1 MAKLEKEVEQILE
14 RASAEAKER
23 RHEYLCLE
31 HILFSILM
39 EEKGTTIIRA
49 CGGNVSRLKIRLE
62 QFFATELE
70 RMNLSLHTPP
80 QTLAVQ
86 RVLQRAVLHSEYS
99 SAKTL
104 TVGDLIAALYTE
116 SESHSVYFLLE
127 EGIERLDILDYISH
141 GPRLEYMEDAEI
153 DELFDDL
160 EDQNE
165 DSNYDEEDDDDEEED
180 EGGSPR
186 NRKKKNQQIC
196 EDLTQRARDG
206 KLDPLIGRQKEL
218 DQLIQ
223 ILSRRLKN
231 NPLLV
236 GDQGVGK
243 TAIVEGLALK
253 IAEGK
258 VPTNLKASKIL
269 SLNLGNLLAGTR
281 YRGDFEQR
289 LKTLIESLKKDP
301 TAILFIDEIHN
312 LVGAGATSGSTLDA
326 ANLLKPVLAR
336 GELKC
341 IGSTTFE
348 EYKRHFEKDRA
359 LSRRFLK
366 VDIEEPTIDETVRIL
381 TGLKDQFEKFHGLS
395 YTPASI
401 KAAVTLSV
409 KYIHDRFLPDKAI
422 DLLDEVGAKLKLA
435 AEADRGSSNQERE
448 TTPKTLKA
456 ISVKPKD
463 IESLLSQTRNIP
475 EISISSNEN
484 DRLKELEP
492 EIRKFIY
499 GQDQAV
505 ESVTKAILRSRAGL
519 GNQKKPVGS
528 FLLVGPT
535 GVGKTELARQL
546 SRVLGMK
553 LHKFD
558 MSEYQEK
565 HTISRLIGAPP
576 GYVGHEQ
583 GGLLTDAVLKSP
595 MSIILLDE
603 IEKAHHDIYNV
614 LLQIMDD
621 GILTDATGRQAHF
634 SECVLIMTSN
644 VGSENVSGVPMG
656 FANTSRG
663 IDTGALEKTFR
674 PEFRNRLDAIIKF
687 KSLPMEVVEQVV
699 DKFVSDIDS
708 QLREKKASLTLTSSA
723 RRWFAEK
730 GFNPEYGARNV
741 YRLVQK
747 ELKDR
752 LAEEIL
758 FGLLKQGGEAHV
770 DVIEGDLSFK
780 FQARKTRKP
789 KKKARLAI
797 AAPADNNEEPADDK
811 ANDLSKK

>member
-1 MAKLEKEVEQILE
+1 MAKLEKEVELILE

-31 HILFSILM
+31 HILYSILF
-39 EEKGTTIIRA
+39 EEKGTTILRA
-49 CGGNVSRLKIRLE
+49 CGANVSRLKIRLE
-62 QFFATELE
+62 QFFSSNLE
-70 RMNLSLHTPP
+70 RMNISLHTPP

-116 SESHSVYFLLE
+116 GESHSVYFLLE
-127 EGIERLDILDYISH
+127 EGIERLDVLDYISH

-153 DELFDDL
+153 DELFDEIEGINLD
-160 EDQNE
+160 
-165 DSNYDEEDDDDEEED
+165 EDDDNDYEDDEEED
-180 EGGSPR
+180 SFS
-186 NRKKKNQQIC
+186 KKPKKPQSIC
-196 EDLTQRARDG
+196 EDLTKLARDG
-206 KLDPLIGRQKEL
+206 KLDPLIGREKEL
-218 DQLIQ
+218 EQLVQ

-243 TAIVEGLALK
+243 TAIIEGLALK
-253 IAEGK
+253 IAEGS
-258 VPTNLKASKIL
+258 VPSNLKESKIL

-301 TAILFIDEIHN
+301 SAILFIDEIHN

-366 VDIEEPTIDETVRIL
+366 VDINEPSVDEAIKIL
-381 TGLKDQFEKFHGLS
+381 SGLKSQFENFHGIQ
-395 YTPASI
+395 YTPAAV
-401 KAAVTLSV
+401 KAAVKLSV

-422 DLLDEVGAKLKLA
+422 DLLDEVGARLKLEQEKERSTSSD
-435 AEADRGSSNQERE
+435 EAKKV
-448 TTPKTLKA
+448 KT
-456 ISVKPKD
+456 ISVRARD

-475 EISISSNEN
+475 EISISTNEN
-484 DRLKELEP
+484 ERLKDLEP

-519 GNQKKPVGS
+519 GNLKRPVGS

-546 SRVLGMK
+546 ARVLGMK

-621 GILTDATGRQAHF
+621 GVLTDGTGRKAHF
-634 SECVLIMTSN
+634 SECVVVMTSN

-687 KSLPMEVVEQVV
+687 KALPIEVVEQVV

-708 QLREKKASLTLTSSA
+708 QLREKKASLTLSSSA

-747 ELKDR
+747 EIKDR

-758 FGLLKQGGEAHV
+758 FGELKGGGEAKV
-770 DVIEGDLSFK
+770 DVRDDSIF
-780 FQARKTRKP
+780 FTFTARKTTKR
-789 KKKARLAI
+789 KKKGRLALM
-797 AAPADNNEEPADDK
+797 APETDHGAE
-811 ANDLSKK
+811 

>member
-1 MAKLEKEVEQILE
+1 MARLEKEVEVILE
-14 RASAEAKER
+14 RASNEAKER
-23 RHEYLCLE
+23 RHEFLCLE
-31 HILFSILM
+31 HILYATLL
-39 EEKGTTIIRA
+39 EDKGATIIRA
-49 CGGNVSRLKIRLE
+49 CGGNVSRLKIKLE
-62 QFFATELE
+62 QFFTNKLE
-70 RMNLSLHTPP
+70 RLTLLTHTPP
-80 QTLAVQ
+80 QTLSVQ

-99 SAKTL
+99 SAKSL
-104 TVGDLIAALYTE
+104 SVGDLIASLYTE
-116 SESHSVYFLLE
+116 SECHAVFYLLE
-127 EGIERLDILDYISH
+127 EGIERLDVLDYISH

-153 DELFDDL
+153 DELFDEL
-160 EDQNE
+160 
-165 DSNYDEEDDDDEEED
+165 DSEEEIFDEEDDEDDDDDED
-180 EGGSPR
+180 RPR
-186 NRKKKNQQIC
+186 RKSLEQIC
-196 EDLTQRARDG
+196 ENLTEQAREG
-206 KLDPLIGRQKEL
+206 KLDILIGREKEL

-243 TAIVEGLALK
+243 TAIVEGLAIK
-253 IAEGK
+253 IIKGE
-258 VPTNLKASKIL
+258 VPANLKEAKIF
-269 SLNLGNLLAGTR
+269 SLNLGSLLAGTR

-289 LKTLIESLKKDP
+289 LKHLIDSLKKDP
-301 TAILFIDEIHN
+301 SAILFIDEIHN

-366 VDIEEPTIDETVRIL
+366 VDILEPSQEDAIKIL
-381 TGLKDQFEKFHGLS
+381 TGIKSQFEKFHGITYAPS
-395 YTPASI
+395 AI
-401 KAAVTLSV
+401 KSAVTLSS

-422 DLLDEVGAKLKLA
+422 DLLDEVGAKLKL
-435 AEADRGSSNQERE
+435 EKEKSNA
-448 TTPKTLKA
+448 PDSKN
-456 ISVKPKD
+456 ISVKSRD
-463 IESLLSQTRNIP
+463 IENLLSQTRNIP
-475 EISISSNEN
+475 QVSISASEN
-484 DRLKELEP
+484 DRLKQLGP
-492 EIRKFIY
+492 EIQKFIY

-505 ESVTKAILRSRAGL
+505 ESITKAILRSRAGL
-519 GNQKKPVGS
+519 GNTKRPVGS

-546 SRVLGMK
+546 SRVLGLT

-583 GGLLTDAVLKSP
+583 GGLLTDAVLKNP
-595 MSIILLDE
+595 LSIILLDE
-603 IEKAHHDIYNV
+603 IEKAHHDIYNI

-621 GILTDATGRQAHF
+621 GVLTDSTGRQAHF
-634 SECVLIMTSN
+634 SETVVIMTSN

-656 FANTSRG
+656 FGNTNRG
-663 IDTGALEKTFR
+663 IDNAALEKTFR

-687 KSLPMEVVEQVV
+687 NSLPKEVVEQVV

-708 QLREKKASLTLTSSA
+708 QLRDKKASLTLSSEA
-723 RRWFAEK
+723 RTWFAEN

-741 YRLVQK
+741 HRLVQK

-758 FGLLKQGGEAHV
+758 FGALKNGGEAKV
-770 DVIEGDLSFK
+770 DVIDKKLVFT
-780 FQARKTRKP
+780 FTPRKS
-789 KKKARLAI
+789 KA
-797 AAPADNNEEPADDK
+797 
-811 ANDLSKK
+811 SKRQKVKR